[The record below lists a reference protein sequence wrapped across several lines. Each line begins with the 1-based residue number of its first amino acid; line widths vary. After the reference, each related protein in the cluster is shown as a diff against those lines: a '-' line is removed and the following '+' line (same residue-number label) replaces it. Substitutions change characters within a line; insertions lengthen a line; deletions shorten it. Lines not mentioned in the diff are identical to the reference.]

1 MSTTAPPDA
10 YLRAAELLGRRVET
24 KRLALKMTQ
33 EELAEKAGIS
43 RNQVQNIEKNRNN
56 TKDPKTGRPGPAN
69 ARLDTVFRLAQAFQ
83 IDVVE
88 LIDPHDR

>member
-10 YLRAAELLGRRVET
+10 YLRAAELLGRRVEA

-56 TKDPKTGRPGPAN
+56 SKDPKTGRPGPAN
-69 ARLDTVFRLAQAFQ
+69 AKLDTVFRLAEALQVE
-83 IDVVE
+83 VVD
-88 LIDPHDR
+88 LINPRER